1 MSTPLASTTILHG
14 ASKQDVAVPVGTTVA
29 KLMNM
34 LHIDADADSLRV
46 THADGTPVDLGLA
59 FGSDLASGVV
69 LTLSGPTE
77 NERVAQQVAIR
88 AVSPW
93 FRPTLVLSLF
103 LALVASIEVACL
115 AGPAFGWWPVAE
127 QLRRASAV
135 ICVIA
140 LSWSLRWWRLRCT
153 AAGILATTTLIGVCG
168 TVLLSTD
175 MDFLPQLT
183 VAATAWTALVAA
195 LLVWLIDRSALSA
208 TMAALWGL
216 TGVVI
221 SSIIM
226 TDAPATMIAAPVL
239 AVTTMSVATIPTFS
253 FRVPETQLLD
263 LSAVTTSAPA
273 VRTPDVAP
281 PTPITT
287 SRVIRSVHDAEQ
299 RGQLLLIVCCGVI
312 AIVAFP
318 AAQLLKGG
326 DWTTITGSIMMVS
339 AFLALVLLPR
349 SRRDRLGRVL
359 PRVPAL
365 LLVIAALTAFGT
377 SQPLGAQATALII
390 IIAAASLS
398 ILATVLAK
406 ASESALLGRIA
417 DLTQGL
423 SLFILLPTAV
433 YAAGLFDLIRQAA
446 S

>member
-1 MSTPLASTTILHG
+1 MSTPLASTTVLHG
-14 ASKQDVAVPVGTTVA
+14 MSKRDVAVPVGTTVA
-29 KLMNM
+29 SLMRM
-34 LHIDADADSLRV
+34 LEIDPTSMNLA
-46 THADGTPVDLGLA
+46 HPDGTPVGLEQVIGPDLP
-59 FGSDLASGVV
+59 SGAV
-69 LTLSGPTE
+69 LTLSGSVE
-77 NERVAQQVAIR
+77 SANVAKQVATR
-88 AVSPW
+88 AASPW
-93 FRPTLVLSLF
+93 LRPTLVLVVF
-103 LALVASIEVACL
+103 LTLMTSIETACL
-115 AGPAFGWWPVAE
+115 IGPALGWWSVPVA
-127 QLRRASAV
+127 LRVTAAV
-135 ICVIA
+135 ICAVTVA
-140 LSWSLRWWRLRCT
+140 VSLRWWRLRNT
-153 AAGILATTTLIGVCG
+153 APGLLATTTLIGICG
-168 TVLLSTD
+168 TAALPPSTIFLS
-175 MDFLPQLT
+175 QLA
-183 VAATAWTALVAA
+183 VAVTTWTALMAA
-195 LLVWLIDRSALSA
+195 LCIWLIDKSALSA
-208 TMAALWGL
+208 TLAAVWGAVSLLASFVIMWDIPITMVAPLVMA
-216 TGVVI
+216 
-221 SSIIM
+221 
-226 TDAPATMIAAPVL
+226 
-239 AVTTMSVATIPTFS
+239 VATIAVSTIPS
-253 FRVPETQLLD
+253 FAFRIPETQLLD

-318 AAQLLKGG
+318 AAQLLKDG

-359 PRVPAL
+359 PRVTAL

>member
-1 MSTPLASTTILHG
+1 M
-14 ASKQDVAVPVGTTVA
+14 
-29 KLMNM
+29 
-34 LHIDADADSLRV
+34 
-46 THADGTPVDLGLA
+46 
-59 FGSDLASGVV
+59 
-69 LTLSGPTE
+69 
-77 NERVAQQVAIR
+77 
-88 AVSPW
+88 
-93 FRPTLVLSLF
+93 
-103 LALVASIEVACL
+103 
-115 AGPAFGWWPVAE
+115 
-127 QLRRASAV
+127 
-135 ICVIA
+135 
-140 LSWSLRWWRLRCT
+140 
-153 AAGILATTTLIGVCG
+153 
-168 TVLLSTD
+168 
-175 MDFLPQLT
+175 
-183 VAATAWTALVAA
+183 
-195 LLVWLIDRSALSA
+195 
-208 TMAALWGL
+208 
-216 TGVVI
+216 
-221 SSIIM
+221 
-226 TDAPATMIAAPVL
+226 
-239 AVTTMSVATIPTFS
+239 
-253 FRVPETQLLD
+253 
-263 LSAVTTSAPA
+263 
-273 VRTPDVAP
+273 
-281 PTPITT
+281 
-287 SRVIRSVHDAEQ
+287 HDAEQ

-359 PRVPAL
+359 PRVTAL